1 MRTAAF
7 WAAWMAASA
16 AGYAFAG
23 YFGHFPGGYTG
34 ENWKLI
40 AAVVGLA
47 FGLITGGVAGLLQ
60 WAVMKGF
67 GLPGGGRWTLAHMAA
82 FAATHAF
89 LDARS
94 GEEIGYIWVGLAGGA
109 LLGWLCALA
118 RREAPAMR
126 WLWTL
131 AGGSSWGAALLL
143 SAWALHSPAETF
155 REHHIYDGLAVGAL
169 NGAAFAALLAASQNL
184 RNLRARSSANAD
196 TTFKPL

>member
-1 MRTAAF
+1 MKTAAF
-7 WAAWMAASA
+7 WAVWIAVSA
-16 AGYAFAG
+16 AGYTFAG

-34 ENWKLI
+34 ENWKLS

-47 FGLITGGVAGLLQ
+47 FGLITGGVTGLLQ
-60 WAVMKGF
+60 WAVLKGF
-67 GLPGGGRWTLAHMAA
+67 GMPGGGRWPLAHMAA
-82 FAATHAF
+82 YAATHAF

-94 GEEIGYIWVGLAGGA
+94 GGIGYIWVSLLGGA

-118 RREAPAMR
+118 RGEAPAMR
-126 WLWTL
+126 LLWTL
-131 AGGSSWGAALLL
+131 AGGISWGGALLL
-143 SAWALHSPAETF
+143 SAWVLHDPSETF